1 MLESVSD
8 RRVKHEA
15 GYDLYLEIPEKEY
28 LQIYEDVNN
37 EAAETILK
45 QFLQLHQDDGRPD
58 HIEIKYDKNNHTINI
73 KALLS
78 YEGNDHTKAET
89 LSDYVRYE

>member
-1 MLESVSD
+1 MLESVLD
-8 RRVKHEA
+8 RRVKHEG

-37 EAAETILK
+37 EAAENILK

-58 HIEIKYDKNNHTINI
+58 HIEIKYDRNNHTINI
-73 KALLS
+73 KALLK
-78 YEGNDHTKAET
+78 YEGNDHTKADT
-89 LSDYVRYE
+89 LPNYLNYE